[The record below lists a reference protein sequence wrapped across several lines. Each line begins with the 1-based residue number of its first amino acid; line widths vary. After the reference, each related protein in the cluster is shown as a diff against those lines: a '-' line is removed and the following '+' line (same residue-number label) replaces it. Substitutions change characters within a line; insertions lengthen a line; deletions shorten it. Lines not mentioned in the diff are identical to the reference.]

1 MADVACESIYPQMAS
16 PRALHNAVEITGDVR
31 NPPMILLQPETLA
44 IITRWS
50 ILVGGPLSTG
60 SPISDVAAATGP
72 FAYGIDRPIADL
84 GTTSISGTQYA
95 SLIPLQST
103 ADLSTLTSDLKD
115 AIKVPSWVGNLL
127 KWTGLITMILGII
140 AYFVSPSVNNRRRGF
155 AMATTG
161 IILSIIGFAFPIF
174 IGLIDYVLSG

>member
-1 MADVACESIYPQMAS
+1 
-16 PRALHNAVEITGDVR
+16 
-31 NPPMILLQPETLA
+31 MILLQPETLA
-44 IITRWS
+44 IITHWS
-50 ILVGGPLSTG
+50 IPVAGLLPIG
-60 SPISDVAAATGP
+60 SPISDVAETGP
-72 FAYGIDRPIADL
+72 FTYAIARPIADL
-84 GTTSISGTQYA
+84 GVTPISGAQYA

-115 AIKVPSWVGNLL
+115 AIEVPSWVGNLL